1 MSNKLNPTTDP
12 DQPLVYQ
19 IRLQGHLGR
28 NWTDWFGDVT
38 ITLEDNGE
46 TLLTGPVVDQAALY
60 GLLRKV
66 RDLGLPLISVTRAQ
80 TDQIDGPDFKQ
91 AIEATTLEG
100 KQDGSN

>member
-1 MSNKLNPTTDP
+1 MNERHRAKSDP
-12 DQPLVYQ
+12 SQPMVYQ
-19 IRLQGHLGR
+19 IRLRGHLGR
-28 NWTDWFGDVT
+28 QWTEWFGDVT

-46 TLLTGPVVDQAALY
+46 TLLTCLVVDQAALH

-91 AIEATTLEG
+91 PIEAST
-100 KQDGSN
+100 

>member
-1 MSNKLNPTTDP
+1 MSNKLNPKTDP

-19 IRLQGHLGR
+19 IRLQGHLDR

-46 TLLTGPVVDQAALY
+46 TFLTCPVTDQAALY

-66 RDLGLPLISVTRAQ
+66 RDIGLPLISVTRAH
-80 TDQIDGPDFKQ
+80 TDEIEGLDFKQ
-91 AIEATTLEG
+91 AIESSTLER
-100 KQDGSN
+100 KQDGGN

>member
-1 MSNKLNPTTDP
+1 MSNKLNPKTDP